1 MSWVFAFLKSARA
14 GHAATICLSVGL
26 VLFFPP
32 RAAADAVT
40 DWNVNAGE
48 AMLAACIEPPGSNDP
63 LHESRIYAM
72 MHVAIHDALNAIDRR
87 SRPYA
92 FDAAGYS
99 QASPAAAV
107 AAAARGVL
115 VSEIGKLP
123 LPFPPACAQA
133 GIASAEADYAA
144 ALAAIPDGTPK
155 AEGIQVGKAAAM
167 AIIALRSGDGSDT
180 PLLAFDYPQG
190 TLPGEFRFPPGFD
203 FAFAPGWGLVTP
215 FVLNHGSQFRPGQPY
230 NVSSKKYAADFNEL
244 KSLGGDN
251 ITTASARTVE
261 QTEIG
266 LFWIES
272 SPLGWN
278 RIARTVSINQR
289 VGLWENAR
297 LFGLLNLAL
306 ADGYI
311 GAGEAKFHYNFW
323 RPVTAVHNATTDG
336 NPDTVGDP
344 TWTPLQANYPTPD
357 YPSAHSVEGG
367 AGAQVLSEFFGTD
380 NIGFKTCSMTLPAGT
395 RCTDASPVYRAYTS
409 FSQAANENAVSR
421 IYIGIHFRLAVEE
434 GVKQGRKIG
443 NRAVNLLLRPVR

>member
-1 MSWVFAFLKSARA
+1 MSLVFAFLKSARA
-14 GHAATICLSVGL
+14 VHAAKIGLSVGL

-40 DWNVNAGE
+40 EWNVNAGK

-155 AEGIQVGKAAAM
+155 AEGIQVGQAAAT

-190 TLPGEFRFPPGFD
+190 TLPGEFRFPPGFN

-215 FVLNHGSQFRPGQPY
+215 FVLNHGSQFRPGPPY
-230 NVSSKKYAADFNEL
+230 
-244 KSLGGDN
+244 
-251 ITTASARTVE
+251 T
-261 QTEIG
+261 
-266 LFWIES
+266 
-272 SPLGWN
+272 
-278 RIARTVSINQR
+278 
-289 VGLWENAR
+289 
-297 LFGLLNLAL
+297 
-306 ADGYI
+306 
-311 GAGEAKFHYNFW
+311 
-323 RPVTAVHNATTDG
+323 
-336 NPDTVGDP
+336 
-344 TWTPLQANYPTPD
+344 
-357 YPSAHSVEGG
+357 
-367 AGAQVLSEFFGTD
+367 
-380 NIGFKTCSMTLPAGT
+380 
-395 RCTDASPVYRAYTS
+395 
-409 FSQAANENAVSR
+409 
-421 IYIGIHFRLAVEE
+421 
-434 GVKQGRKIG
+434 
-443 NRAVNLLLRPVR
+443 